1 MKKILK
7 TVLLVALT
15 TQLALCTTKGNQP
28 KQDAQSVE
36 NKASMDSMKQIPVT
50 EAKIVILLA
59 HPDIKKSHM
68 NATLAQAAATVEGVQ
83 VINIYDY
90 PVTPDTYREAIKRAK
105 GIVYEF
111 PCYWMSAPHLLK
123 QWTDEVFMAFT
134 QEGLIEGKE
143 FMVAVTTGSEE
154 AAYRHDGR
162 NLYTMEE
169 YMRPYEGQANHA
181 KMKWNKP
188 FVVYGNHTDM
198 KKAEA
203 DLQAGA
209 ERYKQ
214 VLSALVKKVSEQE

>member
-1 MKKILK
+1 MKKIIK
-7 TVLLVALT
+7 IVLLVALT
-15 TQLALCTTKGNQP
+15 TQMTMCTTKSNP
-28 KQDAQSVE
+28 TNQDAQSAE
-36 NKASMDSMKQIPVT
+36 NATSTDSMKQIPLT
-50 EAKIVILLA
+50 DAKIVILLA
-59 HPDIKKSHM
+59 HPDIRKSHM
-68 NATLAQAAATVEGVQ
+68 NATLAKAASTVEGVQ

-90 PVTPDTYREAIKRAK
+90 PVTPETYREVIKRAK

-111 PCYWMSAPHLLK
+111 PCYWMSAPHLMK

-154 AAYRHDGR
+154 AAYQHDGR

-169 YMRPYEGQANHA
+169 YMRPYEGQANHS

-188 FVVYGNHTDM
+188 FVVYGHHTD
-198 KKAEA
+198 KVKAEA

-209 ERYKQ
+209 EQYKQ
-214 VLSALVKKVSEQE
+214 VLKAMVKKVSGEK